1 MIFVPMGAL
10 KADKRSGIKGL
21 KLNRAHIE
29 AMRKAL
35 WHSIYWGEDI
45 LSKFYIKGPKYTLV
59 RLLLKAFI
67 EYARWKAS
75 KIEEEIETYNEI
87 VLSIDKAKERSE
99 RTIVSQLIGR

>member
-1 MIFVPMGAL
+1 
-10 KADKRSGIKGL
+10 
-21 KLNRAHIE
+21 
-29 AMRKAL
+29 
-35 WHSIYWGEDI
+35 
-45 LSKFYIKGPKYTLV
+45 LV